1 MPEDMNNNVKA
12 ELNGMQDTKP
22 DQVPDDNSLEDAI
35 SPSKE
40 EKQENQKQI
49 STPEENREMRP
60 EGRTN
65 IDFLLDVPLGVS
77 VELGRAKIAVR
88 DMLQLGPGAVL
99 ELDKMIGEP
108 LDLLVNDKLIARGEV
123 VVFDDNFGIRITDII
138 KPEDRI
144 RSLR

>member
-1 MPEDMNNNVKA
+1 MAEESVKA
-12 ELNGMQDTKP
+12 NDEKKAAEPTSVVSKGKEVGGKEIKKP
-22 DQVPDDNSLEDAI
+22 EFSEIKDEKASGESLD
-35 SPSKE
+35 
-40 EKQENQKQI
+40 
-49 STPEENREMRP
+49 
-60 EGRTN
+60 

-123 VVFDDNFGIRITDII
+123 VCPCRGGLIHAV
-138 KPEDRI
+138 
-144 RSLR
+144 

>member
-1 MPEDMNNNVKA
+1 MPEGMNNNVKA
-12 ELNGMQDTKP
+12 ELNGMQDAKP
-22 DQVPDDNSLEDAI
+22 EQVPDDNGLEDSI
-35 SPSKE
+35 SSSKE
-40 EKQENQKQI
+40 EKQV
-49 STPEENREMRP
+49 STAEENGEMRP